1 MGLWVVKSVV
11 NIVLVLVF
19 WLDVS
24 LMVEMMIQL
33 VMTTSHIVELVIIL
47 FREMNAFLFTN
58 VFM

>member
-1 MGLWVVKSVV
+1 MVKSVV

-24 LMVEMMIQL
+24 LVVEMMIQL

-47 FREMNAFLFTN
+47 FREMNAFLFKN